1 MVICESVLLMRSLRS
16 NCLVAFV
23 IAAIMQTSSCTPE
36 SCLEETI
43 AEIKVPLY
51 LSSTQKIQAPDSLT
65 LYGLNSGSG
74 KIHNKDKNV
83 KMVLLPLNP
92 SAENCGFVIRI
103 NGTADTILIWYDSF
117 PHLISKECG
126 YTYYHTI
133 DSLIFTKNIIDT
145 IKIKNKSVTTVNE
158 ENMRILY

>member
-1 MVICESVLLMRSLRS
+1 MGSLRS
-16 NCLVAFV
+16 NSLLALV
-23 IAAIMQTSSCTPE
+23 IAVILQMVSCTPE

-65 LYGLNSGSG
+65 LYGLNSGSR
-74 KIHNKDKNV
+74 KIHDSAKKI

-145 IKIKNKSVTTVNE
+145 IKIRNRSVTTVNE